1 MQIFTRKA
9 IALECLNASS
19 DELRLFMEDTNTT
32 NAKRFIVARAEDIYK
47 LIQNYMS
54 RKLGS
59 PSSKT
64 QDVKYANLY
73 EGWTTKQPMN
83 FAVDMDVSNPDKRKN
98 LDQTIIDVINIVMT
112 MAVKCYKHTYTPNDI
127 IILKTEPQEKKD
139 SVHIIFKGLTFENYT
154 ACKHFYT
161 MIKHEHPHIDEY
173 GWDEAIYRPTCLRMA
188 FCTKKGKTY
197 PLLPYRVKIN
207 NISTL
212 TPKNFESE
220 MDYWLTSLI
229 TYTEPN
235 CPFIKAPPKEK
246 VSKQETP
253 ETQTEVTTTLEE
265 LQQMLDELPMVYC
278 DEYEN
283 WIKVGMALHN
293 EFLKTDNKEY
303 FKLWNEWS
311 KKSEKYTNSK
321 DLKKTWDAFKPSSN
335 PVTLASIRHWW
346 NEEQDPERPK
356 VRLGLQYIVDG
367 YEPKPIL
374 LNHNNE
380 YKSVTVNKAK
390 LEPEDFMPYLKYKM
404 LAVQSEKGTGKTYN
418 LLRALFEHG
427 HAPNKILFVS
437 PRRTFGMKLKADLH
451 TYGFR
456 LYSEIKESQID
467 VARVICQL
475 DSVHR
480 IKTLE
485 FDLIVIDEC
494 ESLARYVTSSHFT
507 KNPNS
512 SLTLAN
518 LRYLLNTAKQ
528 TVVLDADL
536 SERSMKFFGEMIFE
550 KDNEQLSYETEPV
563 TNEIYQSKKAKKA
576 RKKDF
581 DYGGDSDDDILNFHN
596 PQPTQTIIKPQDNT
610 FLIINQYLLYQD
622 YKVKYT
628 DLRTWY
634 SQMCSDLDKNRK
646 LVIPMASREK
656 AKDLYEYLITKYDDK
671 QIKIINSETS
681 DQDKLQQLMNI
692 NDEWTNFDVVIYTPS
707 ICMGVSFDVPNH
719 FDRIYA
725 YGCHNSLGAQ
735 EFAQML
741 HRVRN
746 PKDKRIIL
754 TLDKFLPY
762 CQQNDTVDYS
772 QAEEML
778 CNDYYLTTYE
788 LNNNLI
794 PKKYGKDRKIEYPEQ
809 YKKEPIYELYVRNT
823 QEMLQDRL
831 NFGASLFGYLRT
843 KGYIVSKLN
852 YGKEVNPTIM
862 QEIKNIHTIRKT
874 TEKQEMVQH
883 IVNARDITH
892 EEYEQKKKFKDEVMT
907 EEDLYE
913 LKRYNFKRVYQIT
926 SERMDEQI
934 VDTYADP
941 EKMRWYSNTT
951 SIIDHAEQTTAD
963 KLRIMQHN
971 ENYLAGKRESC
982 FDAFTF
988 NGHYSQHYYVI
999 TIFNTL
1005 GFDINQMETKV
1016 YNNDFMERLPPLI
1029 EWLDKEKM
1037 NLMMKYGL
1045 KTKPGSLTKMTPQ
1058 QQLRFLNTITEYQ
1071 YGIVIKKMNY
1081 YPKDRSKEYYKLT
1094 NKNVWDDLPHDG
1106 ENNNPKLVP
1115 LKIPEYEGVM
1125 IDPDPFIED

>member
-1 MQIFTRKA
+1 MQYFSRKA
-9 IALECLNASS
+9 EALNCLAASS
-19 DELRLFMEDTNTT
+19 DELRLFMEDINTNSS
-32 NAKRFIVARAEDIYK
+32 KRFIVARAEEIYK
-47 LIQNYMS
+47 LLNNFSQREKPKFGHI
-54 RKLGS
+54 
-59 PSSKT
+59 
-64 QDVKYANLY
+64 Y

-83 FAVDMDVSNPDKRKN
+83 FAVDLDISNPKYRKCV
-98 LDQTIIDVINIVMT
+98 DETISTVINIVNE
-112 MAVKCYKHTYTPNDI
+112 MASKHYNHTFKPSDI
-127 IILKTEPQEKKD
+127 MVLRTEPQEKKD
-139 SVHIIFKGLTFENYT
+139 SVHIIFKGVTFENYY
-154 ACKHFYT
+154 ACKHFFSLILAEYP
-161 MIKHEHPHIDEY
+161 KVKEY
-173 GWDEAIYRPTCLRMA
+173 GWDDAIYRPTCFRTA
-188 FCTKKGKTY
+188 FSTKMGKTF

-207 NISTL
+207 NVSTL
-212 TPKNFESE
+212 MPRNFETE
-220 MDYWLTSLI
+220 MDYWLTSLL
-229 TYTEPN
+229 TYIEPN
-235 CPFIKAPPKEK
+235 CPYIKAPPKEK
-246 VSKQETP
+246 VE
-253 ETQTEVTTTLEE
+253 TEVGVKDNDINTPLDE
-265 LQQMLDELPMVYC
+265 LREMLDELPMVYC
-278 DEYEN
+278 DEYDN
-283 WIKVGMALHN
+283 WIKVGMALHH
-293 EFLKTDNKEY
+293 EYTKTNNKQY
-303 FKLWNEWS
+303 FELWDKWS
-311 KKSEKYTNSK
+311 SKSSKYTNTK
-321 DLKKTWDAFKPSSN
+321 DLKKTWNAFKPSST
-335 PVTLASIRHWW
+335 PITLASIRHWW
-346 NEEQDPERPK
+346 SEIQDPDRPK
-356 VRLGLQYIVDG
+356 IKLGLEYIING

-380 YKSVTVNKAK
+380 YKSITVNKPK
-390 LEPEDFMPYLKYKM
+390 LEPEDFMPYLHYKL
-404 LAVQSEKGTGKTYN
+404 LAVQSEKGTGKTFN

-437 PRRTFGMKLKADLH
+437 PRRTFGMKLKADLQH
-451 TYGFR
+451 YDFR

-467 VARVICQL
+467 VARIICQL
-475 DSVHR
+475 DSIHR

-518 LRYLLNTAKQ
+518 LRYLLNGCKQ
-528 TVVLDADL
+528 TVILDADL
-536 SERSMKFFGEMIFE
+536 SERSMKYFGEMVFE
-550 KDNEQLSYETEPV
+550 NVREQMQHEDEPITNIIYE
-563 TNEIYQSKKAKKA
+563 SKKAKT
-576 RKKDF
+576 RKKDVE
-581 DYGGDSDDDILNFHN
+581 YGCDSDDDKPIMVKTKQTSK
-596 PQPTQTIIKPQDNT
+596 PTIIKPEDNT
-610 FLIINQYLLYQD
+610 FVIINQFLLYQD

-634 SQMCSDLDKNRK
+634 CQLCTDLDKNRK

-692 NDEWTNFDVVIYTPS
+692 NEEWTTYDVVIYTPS

-746 PKDKRIIL
+746 PKDKRIIM
-754 TLDKFLPY
+754 TLDKFMPY
-762 CQQNDTVDYS
+762 SQQNDTVDYT

-794 PKKYGKDRKIEYPEQ
+794 PKKYGRDRKIEYPEQ

-843 KGYIVSKLN
+843 KGYMISKLN
-852 YGKEVNPTIM
+852 YTKELNPTIM

-874 TEKQEMVQH
+874 TEKQELVQH
-883 IVNARDITH
+883 IVNARDITVD
-892 EEYEQKKKFKDEVMT
+892 EYDNKKKFKDEVMT
-907 EEDLYE
+907 EQDIYE
-913 LKRYNFKRVYQIT
+913 LKRYNFKRIYQIT
-926 SERMDEQI
+926 SERMDETI
-934 VDTYADP
+934 VDTYVDP
-941 EKMRWYSNTT
+941 DKMRWYSNLT
-951 SIIDHAEQTTAD
+951 SIIDHAEQTTSD

-971 ENYLAGKRESC
+971 ENYLASKRESC

-999 TIFNTL
+999 KIYESL
-1005 GFDINQMETKV
+1005 GFNINQMDTKV
-1016 YNNDFMERLPPLI
+1016 YNNDFAERLSKLV

-1045 KTKPGSLTKMTPQ
+1045 KTKPGSLLKMSPQ
-1058 QQLRFLNTITEYQ
+1058 QQLRFINSISEYQ

-1094 NKNVWDDLPHDG
+1094 DKNVWDDLPHDG

-1115 LKIPEYEGVM
+1115 IKIIEYEGAY
-1125 IDPDPFIED
+1125 INADPFIDDAE